1 MKIEIKKVD
10 AIKRELQ
17 FEIPK
22 DRVSQKFN
30 EVYQELGKVAK
41 VKGFR
46 QGKVPRNVL
55 EAEHGRLAQQEVIE
69 KLIPEAYQEGI
80 TKESIS
86 PIDMPEINDVSLKDG
101 VIRFKA
107 LLEIK
112 PDVKIS
118 HYKGISVQR
127 KSSQVTDDE
136 INKTFDYIKAG
147 QGKDKEITIDDTFAR
162 GLGYPSLEDF
172 KKTLTRQMELE
183 KDRQNRFDIENQVV
197 ENLLKNAKLQTPSS
211 LVKKQFDRRLQ
222 EIQNRLKQQGL
233 SNEEI
238 KKREEESSKELQE
251 AVERDVKVYLILDKI
266 AELEGIKV
274 EKEENLPAKV
284 IEFLLKEAKWL
295 EESKSAK

>member
-1 MKIEIKKVD
+1 MKIEVKKVD

-46 QGKVPRNVL
+46 QGKVPRHVL
-55 EAEHGRLAQQEVIE
+55 ESEHGRLAQQEVIE
-69 KLIPEAYQEGI
+69 KIIPEAYQEGI
-80 TKESIS
+80 AKESIV
-86 PIDMPEINDVSLKDG
+86 PLDMPEINDVSLKDG
-101 VIRFKA
+101 IIRFKA

-112 PDVKIS
+112 PDVKVNN
-118 HYKGISVQR
+118 YKGISVQR
-127 KSSQVTDDE
+127 KSSQVTDE
-136 INKTFDYIKAG
+136 ELNKTFDYIKQG

-162 GLGYPSLEDF
+162 GLGYPNLEDF

-183 KDRQNRFDIENQVV
+183 KDKQNRSDIENQVI
-197 ENLLKNAKLQTPSS
+197 EHLLKNVKLVTPSS
-211 LVKKQFDRRLQ
+211 LVKRQFDRRLR
-222 EIQNRLKQQGL
+222 EIQDRLKQHSL

-238 KKREEESSKELQE
+238 KKREEEIFKELQE

-266 AELEGIKV
+266 AELESITV
-274 EKEENLPAKV
+274 EQNENLPAKV
-284 IEFLLKEAKWL
+284 IEFLLKEAKW
-295 EESKSAK
+295 EEAK